1 MRDTGSTITS
11 GVVVPNFLLRKF
23 ALAMDFYVLDSL
35 TSTAFVFIIDVAVT
49 FSVCIVRS
57 SRTRRLDEARISLD
71 IYGKQAEVDIG
82 RGCDYVS

>member
-1 MRDTGSTITS
+1 MRDIGSTITS

-49 FSVCIVRS
+49 FSARIVRS
-57 SRTRRLDEARISLD
+57 SRMRHLNEARISLD
-71 IYGKQAEVDIG
+71 IYRKQAEIDIG
-82 RGCDYVS
+82 KGCDYVS